1 MKPTDHRQR
10 VLLKSTLGAFVV
22 FIVFSAMSCTQ
33 NKVNDETAA
42 VKEPIPDSVFIKKGN
57 EIVALTFDTL
67 RNSLLHAISSQGVEG
82 AITFCN
88 ENAYPIT
95 ATYADSVV
103 IRRSALRYRNPKNR
117 PDSLE
122 RLILDEMNQQVLS
135 AGKPG
140 TKIVRSNSGGEI
152 HFFKPIV
159 LQPMCL
165 NCHGAPG
172 KEIAA
177 ATVTKI
183 QELYPEDRAVD
194 FKEGDLR
201 GVWHIVFE
209 STQN

>member
-1 MKPTDHRQR
+1 MKPTNHRQR
-10 VLLKSTLGAFVV
+10 ALLKNTLGALVAFM
-22 FIVFSAMSCTQ
+22 VFSAMSCTQ
-33 NKVNDETAA
+33 NKVSDEATT
-42 VKEPIPDSVFIKKGN
+42 VKDIPDSVYIKKGN
-57 EIVALTFDTL
+57 EIVAHTFDTL

-103 IRRSALRYRNPKNR
+103 IRRAASRYRNPDNK

-140 TKIVRSNSGGEI
+140 TRLVRNTSGGEI
-152 HFFKPIV
+152 HFFKPIL

-165 NCHGAPG
+165 SCHGAPG
-172 KEIAA
+172 KEIAVT
-177 ATVTKI
+177 TVTKI
-183 QELYPEDRAVD
+183 QELYPDDGAVD

-201 GVWHIVFE
+201 GVWHIVFR
-209 STQN
+209 SQQN

>member
-10 VLLKSTLGAFVV
+10 VLLKSTLVAFVA
-22 FIVFSAMSCTQ
+22 FLVFSAMSCTQ
-33 NKVNDETAA
+33 KKVGDETTA
-42 VKEPIPDSVFIKKGN
+42 VKEPIPDSVYIKKGN

-67 RNSLLHAISSQGVEG
+67 RNSLLHAISSKGAEG

-88 ENAYPIT
+88 ENAYNIT
-95 ATYADSVV
+95 ATYADSVL
-103 IRRSALRYRNPKNR
+103 IRRSASRYRNPENK

-122 RLILDEMNQQVLS
+122 SFILDEMNQQVLS

-140 TKIVRSNSGGEI
+140 TRIVRNTSGGEI
-152 HFFKPIV
+152 HFFKPIL

-177 ATVTKI
+177 ATVSKI
-183 QELYPEDRAVD
+183 QELYPDDSAVD

-201 GVWHIVFE
+201 GVWHIVFK
-209 STQN
+209 SQQN